1 MWPFKPAAPAVDTKA
16 LPAGTASGDPD
27 LYELFAGGPPS
38 GFGVSHGQA
47 LSVPAVQAA
56 IRVISEAV
64 ASLDVTVKRRVGD
77 SEEDQPDHPAARL
90 LAGQANP
97 WTSGFELVRDL
108 VAAALTSDA
117 GGLAWVNRVRGEPRE
132 IISYVSGS
140 ITVEYA
146 ASGTQEPSYRLA
158 GKKLKS
164 SDVIHL
170 RGTFS
175 RCPLSMA
182 ADAIGAAKQMERH
195 AGNLFKNGARPGGV
209 IESPKPIGEAGVSKL
224 LKGWQAAYGGSEA
237 AGRTALLWD
246 GATFKPMALN
256 SVDAQFLELR
266 KFQAVEIA
274 RAFRVP
280 PSMLF
285 EMDRATWSNME
296 QAGREFIT
304 YTVIPWVK
312 ALESALNRALL
323 TDEERVDHRIA
334 FDIDDV
340 TQADLTARASAIST
354 LITARVLNANEARAW
369 LGMDPRDGGDEFSN
383 PAIEPAKPP
392 VPANQNKEPADAGS

>member
-1 MWPFKPAAPAVDTKA
+1 MVWPFKSRPAVVEEKA

-56 IRVISEAV
+56 IRVIAEAA
-64 ASLDVTVKRRVGD
+64 ASLDVTVKRKVGD
-77 SEEDQPDHPAARL
+77 TEADVPDHPAAKL
-90 LAGQANP
+90 LTGAANP
-97 WTSGFELVRDL
+97 WTSGYELIRDL
-108 VAAALTSDA
+108 VAQALTSDA

-132 IISYVSGS
+132 VIHYTPGS
-140 ITVEYA
+140 ITVEFD
-146 ASGTQEPSYRLA
+146 SKGTQEPQYRLS
-158 GKKLKS
+158 GKRLKS
-164 SDVIHL
+164 ADVIHL
-170 RGTFS
+170 RGAFS

-182 ADAIGAAKQMERH
+182 ADAIGAAKQMEIH
-195 AGNLFKNGARPGGV
+195 AGNLFKNGARPGGI
-209 IESPKPIGEAGVSKL
+209 IESPKAIGDGGVVKMLAGWK
-224 LKGWQAAYGGSEA
+224 AAYGGSGN
-237 AGRTALLWD
+237 AGNTAVLWD
-246 GATFKPMALN
+246 GTTFKPLTLN

-266 KFQAVEIA
+266 KFQAIEIA

-304 YTVIPWVK
+304 YTLIPWVK

-323 TDEERVDHRIA
+323 SDDERGEYRIA

-340 TQADLTARASAIST
+340 TQADLTARATAIST
-354 LITARVLNANEARAW
+354 LITARVLNPNEARSW
-369 LGMDPRDGGDEFSN
+369 LGMDPREGGNEFAN
-383 PAIEPAKPP
+383 PAIEPAKPASDNTP
-392 VPANQNKEPADAGS
+392 PASQEVA